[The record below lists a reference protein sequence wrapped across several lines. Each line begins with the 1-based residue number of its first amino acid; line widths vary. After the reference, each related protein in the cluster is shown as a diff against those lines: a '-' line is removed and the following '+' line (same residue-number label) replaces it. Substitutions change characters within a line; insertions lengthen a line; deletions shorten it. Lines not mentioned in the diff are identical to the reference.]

1 MLQLY
6 NIALAHFPAVS
17 EHGESVIFKIYNH
30 EFLFFFCKGR
40 EYISVGSMPYYQ
52 ENGVVES
59 L

>member
-1 MLQLY
+1 MENLQILKY
-6 NIALAHFPAVS
+6 IILNFS
-17 EHGESVIFKIYNH
+17 FY
-30 EFLFFFCKGR
+30 CKGG

>member
-6 NIALAHFPAVS
+6 NIALAYFPAVS
-17 EHGESVIFKIYNH
+17 ENDESVIFKIRNS
-30 EFLFFFCKGR
+30 EFHIFCKGR
-40 EYISVGSMPYYQ
+40 EYISVDSMPYYQ